1 MVLIRISAGILE
13 LETLAS
19 WVLKRSLPWF
29 VLQLRAVTYD
39 CMQSDD
45 SLQHDDGEYRR
56 AALKPM
62 AVWRLASGAHF
73 WLRQYACFGRTAKK
87 WKQTAAYYCLCSFF
101 LFESQNSGK
110 HTRPKDPRQ
119 NRTTLFDKRTKR
131 SSCEQIGFRSLNFIR
146 VRLEFAQSSTSSDRS
161 NWLRSPD
168 KIQNSQIR
176 FGNSSPLLPSK
187 FLCSQ
192 SLRFIFRLCVFLFTG
207 DLMQQLWFEH
217 L

>member
-29 VLQLRAVTYD
+29 VLQLRVVTYD

-73 WLRQYACFGRTAKK
+73 WLRQYACFGRTAKSEN
-87 WKQTAAYYCLCSFF
+87 KQQLIIVCVPFFFSNPKTVANTLDPKILAKTGLLCSI
-101 LFESQNSGK
+101 SGQSD
-110 HTRPKDPRQ
+110 RVASR
-119 NRTTLFDKRTKR
+119 LVSGAWI
-131 SSCEQIGFRSLNFIR
+131 SS
-146 VRLEFAQSSTSSDRS
+146 EFA
-161 NWLRSPD
+161 
-168 KIQNSQIR
+168 
-176 FGNSSPLLPSK
+176 
-187 FLCSQ
+187 
-192 SLRFIFRLCVFLFTG
+192 
-207 DLMQQLWFEH
+207 
-217 L
+217 